1 LSAYLGATA
10 RRAQRFQDML
20 KPGPWRARILRPIP
34 YEGRSGR
41 PLVAPVGS
49 YEVAEV
55 GEHFQFSAE
64 GIDPF
69 EMPRKH
75 ALAHHKSG
83 HLEIED
89 WLS

>member
-1 LSAYLGATA
+1 
-10 RRAQRFQDML
+10 MP

-49 YEVAEV
+49 YELAKV

-64 GIDPF
+64 GLDPF